1 MSSSDL
7 TGPARTNREFWDRQA
22 DRYQLE
28 HTEFISRD
36 EPHWG
41 TWQLPDSD
49 LGVLGEVSG
58 LDVFELGCGA
68 GQFGIVLAQKGARVA
83 GLDNSERQLEHAR
96 RNVEAAGV
104 EMELHHGSAESLPF
118 EDGSFDL
125 VVADHGANRFADPYL
140 WVPESARVLR
150 YRGVLAFSGGTAF
163 EVVCLNDETDTW
175 DAMLHRPYFGLHK
188 RVFDDEDGIVVEFEL
203 GYGDWIRL
211 FRRSGFV
218 VEALVE
224 VQPPEGAISTYRSE
238 EETEWARRWPIEQ
251 IWKVR
256 KL

>member
-7 TGPARTNREFWDRQA
+7 TGQARTNREFWNRQA
-22 DRYQLE
+22 DEYQAE
-28 HTEFISRD
+28 HAEFISHD

-41 TWQLPDSD
+41 MWQVRDSEF
-49 LGVLGEVSG
+49 GILGEMSG

-68 GQFGIVLAQKGARVA
+68 GQFGIVLARMGARVV

-104 EMELHHGSAESLPF
+104 DMELHHGSAESLSF
-118 EDGSFDL
+118 KDGSFDL

-140 WVPESARVLR
+140 WVPETARVLR
-150 YRGVLAFSGGTAF
+150 PGGVLAFCGGTPL
-163 EVVCLNDETDTW
+163 EVICLNDKTDTW
-175 DAMLHRPYFGLHK
+175 DTTLHRPYFGLHK
-188 RVFDDEDGIVVEFEL
+188 RVFDDEDGVVMEFEL
-203 GYGDWIRL
+203 GYGEWIRL
-211 FRRSGFV
+211 FRRNGFV

-224 VQPPEGAISTYRSE
+224 VQPSEGATSTYRTD
-238 EETEWARRWPIEQ
+238 EETAWAQRWPMEQ

-256 KL
+256 KP

>member
-7 TGPARTNREFWDRQA
+7 TGQARTNREFWNAQA
-22 DRYQLE
+22 DRYQRE
-28 HTEFISRD
+28 HTEFISHD

-41 TWQLPDSD
+41 MWQLPDSE

-68 GQFGIVLAQKGARVA
+68 GQFGIVLARKRARVV

-96 RNVEAAGV
+96 RNAEAAGV
-104 EMELHHGSAESLPF
+104 DMELHHGSAESLPF
-118 EDGSFDL
+118 EDRSFDL

-150 YRGVLAFSGGTAF
+150 PGGALAFCGGTAF
-163 EVVCLNDETDTW
+163 EIVCLHDQTDTW
-175 DAMLHRPYFGLHK
+175 DATLHRPYFGLHK
-188 RVFDDEDGIVVEFEL
+188 RVFDDQDGVVVEFEL

-211 FRRSGFV
+211 FRRSELE
-218 VEALVE
+218 VEALIE
-224 VQPPEGAISTYRSE
+224 VQPPEGATSTYRTD
-238 EETEWARRWPIEQ
+238 EETAWARRWPMEQ

-256 KL
+256 KP